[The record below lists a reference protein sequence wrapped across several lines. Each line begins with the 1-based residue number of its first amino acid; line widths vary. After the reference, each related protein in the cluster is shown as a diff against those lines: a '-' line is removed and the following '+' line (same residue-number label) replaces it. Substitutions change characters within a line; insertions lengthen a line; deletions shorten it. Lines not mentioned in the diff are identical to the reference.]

1 MWCMLCQHMGKSR
14 PQEDELKKMLASARV
29 YRSLRTALH
38 DEPEKDE
45 DPSHT
50 AFRHV
55 LLLDATR
62 NECAVSLFLQMLD
75 PTVRESVEVISMPDF
90 PEDDTDLR
98 RSELTARV
106 KSAIERG
113 STAILVGC
121 DRIFSA
127 FYDVFNKHYRTV
139 LRRAPT
145 EGGGD
150 GNGGGGPDEAAAE
163 RAVARQAR
171 RHFYAY
177 IGIGSF
183 SSTVIVHPSA
193 RLIVHMSLDQFR
205 RVQLPFLNRFEKY
218 KLTISD
224 VLEERTVNLQV
235 CACLHLVRRAVTW
248 SDVCRTWKTRLLRT
262 TLWQQSRGTRTPR
275 AS

>member
-1 MWCMLCQHMGKSR
+1 MSLGLSCTIACISDRSDCGQLPVAQDS
-14 PQEDELKKMLASARV
+14 DLDALLASARV
-29 YRSLRTALH
+29 YNTLRTALR
-38 DEPEKDE
+38 DEPSKDE

-55 LLLDATR
+55 LLLDETR
-62 NECAVSLFLQMLD
+62 NECGVSLFLQLLE
-75 PTVRESVEVISMPDF
+75 PTVRGGVEVISMPDF

-139 LRRAPT
+139 LRRAAAEGSSAST
-145 EGGGD
+145 DGGGS
-150 GNGGGGPDEAAAE
+150 GGGGGSVETAAGETPAS
-163 RAVARQAR
+163 RHAR

-183 SSTVIVHPSA
+183 SSTVIVHPAA
-193 RLIVHMSLDQFR
+193 RIIVHMSMDQFK

-224 VLEERTVNLQV
+224 VLEERMVELKVSASV
-235 CACLHLVRRAVTW
+235 CLVLG
-248 SDVCRTWKTRLLRT
+248 D
-262 TLWQQSRGTRTPR
+262 
-275 AS
+275 